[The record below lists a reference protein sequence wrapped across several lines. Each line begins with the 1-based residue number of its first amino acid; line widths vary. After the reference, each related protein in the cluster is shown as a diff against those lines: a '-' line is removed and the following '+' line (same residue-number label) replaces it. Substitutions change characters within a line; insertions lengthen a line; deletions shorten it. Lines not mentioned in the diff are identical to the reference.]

1 MQSANSI
8 VVIGASLGAGL
19 TLDVSV
25 SAALAVAVALLLIN
39 AMAGYRLSSSTA
51 AWTAAK

>member
-1 MQSANSI
+1 MF
-8 VVIGASLGAGL
+8 IGASVGAFL
-19 TLDVSV
+19 IFHVSV
-25 SAALAVAVALLLIN
+25 SAALAVAFALLLVN